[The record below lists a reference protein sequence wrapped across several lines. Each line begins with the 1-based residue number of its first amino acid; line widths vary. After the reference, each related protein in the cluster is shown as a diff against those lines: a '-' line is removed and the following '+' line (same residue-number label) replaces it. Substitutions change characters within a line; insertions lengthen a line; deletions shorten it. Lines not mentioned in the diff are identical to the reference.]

1 MLSNPINDQ
10 AAGLRRML
18 GKTQVHKY
26 VVLSAISASQ
36 KNTLLLN
43 LASSFIHQ
51 GSFAH
56 ILDTRIDNGGISTR
70 TQNCQKLDLWDLAFK
85 DQPLHKGFYEYAQG
99 GRISKL
105 SNEPTQQ
112 MFDTKSQIQKLS
124 SLIQNLLTDS
134 NIWLID
140 AEFREDNPFLIPE
153 FSDSEI
159 ILLVSNTPYSIKKG
173 YSYIKHVCHTLGRR
187 KVLLIVVNADETQAQ
202 LVHKNMSTAAKQ
214 YLSMNLGYLGSIPQD
229 DYLARA
235 TQLGQAIIDA
245 FPLSK
250 ASTAFRAVVSQLL
263 GNSTPNL
270 TSPPMSNLNHL
281 ILEH

>member
-1 MLSNPINDQ
+1 MLPSPINDQ

-26 VVLSAISASQ
+26 VILSAIPTSQ

-43 LASSFIHQ
+43 LASSFIHT

-56 ILDTRIDNGGISTR
+56 LLDTRIDEGGISAR
-70 TQNCQKLDLWDLAFK
+70 TQQCQKLDLWDLAFK
-85 DQPLHKGFYEYAQG
+85 DQPLHRGFYEYVQG

-112 MFDTKSQIQKLS
+112 MFDTQSRIQKLS
-124 SLIQNLLTDS
+124 SMIQDLSTDS

-140 AEFREDNPFLIPE
+140 TEFGLDNPFLIPE

-159 ILLVSNTPYSIKKG
+159 ILLVSNTSHSIKKG
-173 YSYIKHVCHTLGRR
+173 YSYIKHVCHMIGRR
-187 KVLLIVVNADETQAQ
+187 NVALMVVNADESQAQ
-202 LVHKNMSTAAKQ
+202 LVHKNMSSAAKQ
-214 YLSMNLGYLGSIPQD
+214 YLSMNIKYLGAIPPD
-229 DYLARA
+229 DHLARA

-250 ASTAFRAVVSQLL
+250 ASTAFRAVVNQLL
-263 GNSTPNL
+263 GNPATNMIA
-270 TSPPMSNLNHL
+270 PPMSNLNHL